1 MSHCIRH
8 GIAAALLA
16 AAVMVTGACTTNSIT
31 SVADQRAAEEAVYME
46 RYEAQ
51 AAAAQQGG
59 GLPAYDTLEPVAG
72 ADQAQ
77 PIRTGAPDISS
88 SALEMARTF
97 AADRNTSAFL
107 VWHQG
112 ALVEETYFG
121 ENDRNALIN
130 SKSLAKP
137 ITAIVIGRAIAEGYV
152 QSLDQPVADF
162 ITEWQDDP
170 GKSKI
175 LIRHLLDM
183 RTGLLPQGNP
193 TGPEDVLQRAYLHP
207 RHDQV
212 IIDEYPL
219 INPPGTRYE
228 YANANS
234 ELIAPLIERA
244 SGMRYADYLTKM
256 VLEPLGAEG
265 GTVFVN
271 RPGGTAHSGC
281 CIQLPAQTYLKLGI
295 LLLQDGVWAGTR
307 LLPEGYVAAMR
318 TPTAENPHAGLG
330 VWVAEPYIKRRGSL
344 NPGLDIGRTLHSE
357 PYAASDLFLFDGN
370 SHQVVYIVPSKDLV
384 ILRTGSYPPKE
395 RPWDNSLIPNMIIGG
410 IQAERGDIAP
420 IADPI
425 AFTGAK

>member
-1 MSHCIRH
+1 MMKWPKH
-8 GIAAALLA
+8 GLGGAFLA
-16 AAVMVTGACTTNSIT
+16 AAIMVTGGCATA
-31 SVADQRAAEEAVYME
+31 SVDDRAAEEAVYMK
-46 RYEAQ
+46 RYQAQ
-51 AAAAQQGG
+51 AEAAQQGG

-72 ADQAQ
+72 AAEIDLIPTA
-77 PIRTGAPDISS
+77 ASDISN
-88 SALEMARTF
+88 SAMATARTF

-107 VWHQG
+107 VWHKG

-121 ENDRNALIN
+121 EYDRSALIN

-137 ITAIVIGRAIAEGYV
+137 ITAIVIGRAIAEGHV

-162 ITEWQDDP
+162 ITEWQSDT

-183 RTGLLPQGNP
+183 RTGLLAQGNP

-244 SGMRYADYLTKM
+244 TGMRYADYLTKM
-256 VLEPLGAEG
+256 VLEPLGAAG

-271 RPGGTAHSGC
+271 RPDGTAHSGC

-295 LLLQDGVWAGTR
+295 LLLQDGVWDGTR

-318 TPTAENPHAGLG
+318 TPTRENPHAGLG
-330 VWVAEPYIKRRGSL
+330 VWMAEPYIERRGSL

-370 SHQVVYIVPSKDLV
+370 SHQVVYIVPSKNLV
-384 ILRTGSYPPKE
+384 ILRTGSYPPKD
-395 RPWDNSLIPNMIIGG
+395 RPWDNSVIPNSIIGG
-410 IQAERGDIAP
+410 IQAERGDAPP
-420 IADPI
+420 IAH
-425 AFTGAK
+425 TGAK

>member
-1 MSHCIRH
+1 MRNWTRH
-8 GIAAALLA
+8 GFAAILFVLA
-16 AAVMVTGACTTNSIT
+16 AAVMSGCTTT
-31 SVADQRAAEEAVYME
+31 ALDERAAEEAVYLE

-51 AAAAQQGG
+51 AQAAQQGG
-59 GLPAYDTLEPVAG
+59 GLPAYDTLEPVTGPAKVE
-72 ADQAQ
+72 
-77 PIRTGAPDISS
+77 PIPTASPDVSN
-88 SALEMARTF
+88 SAMAAARAF

-107 VWHQG
+107 IWHKG
-112 ALVEETYFG
+112 ALIEETYFG
-121 ENDRNALIN
+121 EYDRDALIN

-137 ITAIVIGRAIAEGYV
+137 ITAIVIGRALANGHI

-162 ITEWQDDP
+162 ITEWRDDP

-183 RTGLLPQGNP
+183 RTGLLPQGDP

-207 RHDQV
+207 RHDKV
-212 IIDEYPL
+212 IIEEYPL
-219 INPPGTRYE
+219 INPPGSRYD

-244 SGMRYADYLTKM
+244 TGMRYADYLTKM
-256 VLEPLGAEG
+256 VLTPLGAAG

-295 LLLQDGVWAGTR
+295 LLLQDGVWDGQR
-307 LLPEGYVAAMR
+307 LLPEGYVSAMR
-318 TPTAENPHAGLG
+318 TPTKENPHAGLG
-330 VWVAEPYIKRRGSL
+330 VWVAEPYVERRGAL
-344 NPGLDIGRTLHSE
+344 NPEIDMGRTLHSE

-384 ILRTGSYPPKE
+384 ILRTGNYPPKDL
-395 RPWDNSLIPNMIIGG
+395 PWDNSMLPNTIIGG
-410 IQAERGDIAP
+410 ISANDGRAASGDVPPSIP
-420 IADPI
+420 
-425 AFTGAK
+425 TGEK

>member
-1 MSHCIRH
+1 MMKWPKH
-8 GIAAALLA
+8 GLGGAFLA
-16 AAVMVTGACTTNSIT
+16 AAIMVTGGCATA
-31 SVADQRAAEEAVYME
+31 SVDDRAAEEAVYMK
-46 RYEAQ
+46 RYQAQ
-51 AAAAQQGG
+51 AEAAQQGG

-72 ADQAQ
+72 AAEIDLIPTA
-77 PIRTGAPDISS
+77 ASDISN
-88 SALEMARTF
+88 SAMATARTF

-107 VWHQG
+107 VWHKG

-121 ENDRNALIN
+121 EYDRSALIN

-137 ITAIVIGRAIAEGYV
+137 ITAIVIGRAIAEGHV

-162 ITEWQDDP
+162 ITEWQSDT

-183 RTGLLPQGNP
+183 RTGLLAQGNP

-244 SGMRYADYLTKM
+244 TGMRYADYLTKM
-256 VLEPLGAEG
+256 VLEPLGAAG

-271 RPGGTAHSGC
+271 RPDGTAHSGC

-295 LLLQDGVWAGTR
+295 LLLQDGVWDGTR

-318 TPTAENPHAGLG
+318 TPTRENPHAGLG
-330 VWVAEPYIKRRGSL
+330 VWMAEPYIERRGSL
-344 NPGLDIGRTLHSE
+344 NPCLDIGRTLHSE

-370 SHQVVYIVPSKDLV
+370 SHQVVYIVPSKNLV
-384 ILRTGSYPPKE
+384 ILRTGSYPPKD
-395 RPWDNSLIPNMIIGG
+395 RPWDNSVIPNSIIGG
-410 IQAERGDIAP
+410 IQAERGDAPP
-420 IADPI
+420 IAH
-425 AFTGAK
+425 TGAK

>member
-1 MSHCIRH
+1 MMKWPKH
-8 GIAAALLA
+8 GLGRAFLA
-16 AAVMVTGACTTNSIT
+16 AAIMVTGGCATA
-31 SVADQRAAEEAVYME
+31 SVDDRAAEEAVYMK
-46 RYEAQ
+46 RYQAQ
-51 AAAAQQGG
+51 AEAAQQGG

-72 ADQAQ
+72 AAEIDLIPTA
-77 PIRTGAPDISS
+77 ASDISN
-88 SALEMARTF
+88 SAMATARTF

-107 VWHQG
+107 VWHKG

-121 ENDRNALIN
+121 EYDRIALIN

-137 ITAIVIGRAIAEGYV
+137 ITAIVIGRAIAEGHV

-162 ITEWQDDP
+162 ITEWQSDT

-183 RTGLLPQGNP
+183 RTGLLAQGNP

-234 ELIAPLIERA
+234 ELIAPLIKRA
-244 SGMRYADYLTKM
+244 TGMRYADYLTKM
-256 VLEPLGAEG
+256 VLEPLGAAG

-271 RPGGTAHSGC
+271 RPDGTAHSGC

-295 LLLQDGVWAGTR
+295 LLLQDGVWDGTR

-318 TPTAENPHAGLG
+318 TPTRENPHAGLG
-330 VWVAEPYIKRRGSL
+330 VWMAEPYIERRGSL

-370 SHQVVYIVPSKDLV
+370 SHQVVYIVPSKNLV
-384 ILRTGSYPPKE
+384 ILRTGSYPPKD
-395 RPWDNSLIPNMIIGG
+395 RPWDNSVIPNSIIGG
-410 IQAERGDIAP
+410 IQAERGDAPP
-420 IADPI
+420 IAH
-425 AFTGAK
+425 TGAK